1 MIEIARE
8 TFPTRVAAAQYVLD
22 HLETW
27 RAEAGSEVSVEYRD
41 VGAAGVLVVAETYPP
56 TFRRAA

>member
-8 TFPTRVAAAQYVLD
+8 TFPSRGEAAQFVLD

-41 VGAAGVLVVAETYPP
+41 VGAAGVLVVAETYEPA
-56 TFRRAA
+56 FRKAA